1 MTKKPIK
8 HYDNYQPN
16 IITRSRQ
23 EFTLIEKKMM
33 VLFINQIDFEII
45 KDRPNENLK
54 FKIPVTEIGGNREEI
69 RAACE
74 SITSKKI
81 RNLDGDFSIIVPFPL
96 TRYLNEG
103 MKGYVEL
110 TMLADVIPHFVELKN
125 QYTRYNLEL
134 MLNMKS
140 VYSQRLFEI
149 CMMHKGRGQ
158 YSFQF
163 NVEKIQG
170 ILNCNYAKYNDFK
183 KRVLLAAQKELAEKA
198 GIIFEFTPSKKEG
211 RRISEITFTLK
222 TEKQLAIDA
231 VNQEFDQYQSM
242 DIAQLIQNAA
252 YLLKNYTFT
261 NKQKGDILTNRELL
275 IKFLEVESKV
285 ANGQHKA
292 KNPTAYIAKSL
303 GWGGTKKSKSD
314 KL

>member
-1 MTKKPIK
+1 MAQKITK

-33 VLFINQIDFEII
+33 VLFINQIDFETI

-54 FKIPVTEIGGNREEI
+54 FKIPVTELGGNREEI
-69 RAACE
+69 KQACE

-96 TRYLNEG
+96 TRYINEG

-125 QYTRYNLEL
+125 QYTRYNLEI
-134 MLNMKS
+134 MLNMRS

-149 CMMHKGRGQ
+149 VMMHKGRGQ

-163 NVEKIQG
+163 SVDRLQN
-170 ILNCNYAKYNDFK
+170 ILNCKYDRYNDFK
-183 KRVLLAAQKELAEKA
+183 RWALLAAQKELAEKA
-198 GIIFEFTPSKKEG
+198 GIVLDFAPCKKEG
-211 RRISEITFTLK
+211 RRITEIAFTLK
-222 TEKQLAIDA
+222 TEKQLAIEA
-231 VNQEFDQYQSM
+231 VNEEFNQYEAM
-242 DIAQLIQNAA
+242 DIATLLQTAIQ
-252 YLLKNYTFT
+252 LLKNYTFT
-261 NKQKGDILTNRELL
+261 NKQKDEILMNRELL

-303 GWGGTKKSKSD
+303 GWGGKKK
-314 KL
+314 